1 VSTESWTK
9 GEIWLGIGI
18 KTTQFETLYRG
29 MKMSSGRENCSLST
43 LRAEKCCFV
52 ETWEKSSKVR
62 LLLHHQEMV
71 ERPTNMPA
79 VQYHVRGL
87 CINHPGNGSRDFDSH
102 SGHLDLLP
110 FATVTFFSFAQ
121 NFHIHL
127 REARFERILVQH

>member
-1 VSTESWTK
+1 
-9 GEIWLGIGI
+9 
-18 KTTQFETLYRG
+18 
-29 MKMSSGRENCSLST
+29 
-43 LRAEKCCFV
+43 
-52 ETWEKSSKVR
+52 
-62 LLLHHQEMV
+62 MV

-87 CINHPGNGSRDFDSH
+87 CINHPSNGSREFDSH

-127 REARFERILVQH
+127 REARFERTLVQH